1 MRPLKLTMEAF
12 GAYKKLETIDFT
24 ELGTERIFVI
34 SGKTGAGK
42 STIFDAI
49 SFAIFGVTNL
59 ADREGASMRSDFA
72 CDRDL
77 TEVTLTFMLHQ
88 KTYYIKRSPQ
98 QEIRKARGDGMRSLN
113 QKAELYELTGGEEK
127 LLASSVRDVK
137 VKMEELIQ
145 LNVDQFRQILMI
157 PQGEFRELLV
167 SDSKEKEA
175 ILQRL
180 AHTDFYKRVENLL
193 FEKQK
198 NLQMQAENTRRELWD
213 VIATEFD
220 DDSLSVSE
228 VEARFEAKIA
238 EQKTELLE
246 KQNELSSLQKI
257 SLSAAQNV
265 AVAEGIEADFAQLEK
280 QNELLTELYAQKT
293 DMERHKSRL
302 AKMKAAHN
310 LQPFFGQLKRT
321 DEKLGETK
329 REFEQNEADL
339 KTAEAELSKWEEE
352 KLALTS
358 KQERAEKWRR
368 NKMEFE
374 KMLPKM
380 EQLTKNV
387 TSLETKK
394 AAFKIKELAFKEQET
409 NFGQLTQEM
418 TSLKERLEALSTILE
433 ERFHLLEQINEFEM
447 NHKQITENLTKTR
460 QLFEMDQQ
468 LFDLKQKKEVYRA
481 ELDRVEHIKDDLFAT
496 SKKEQAAV
504 LAQHLH
510 EGDACPVCGSEKHP
524 ALATFSKKFQM
535 EDLEQALQDV
545 EEHTVRLKEVEEQ
558 MARIVWQKEQWEGLD
573 GRDVEKWQEEHTRI
587 TSKLEKAKQKQS
599 QLNESLKLR
608 ENLKNELT
616 KKEQL
621 KQELTN
627 KLTDLQMEK
636 DQLKRDI
643 ELLDTEISWLLTDIP
658 ESLRKPEDF
667 HRIHKQV
674 LASLAEF
681 EAHEKTVLEGLE
693 TQKNI
698 VSEYTARQK
707 SITEQL
713 AKLSKELANDQTVF
727 EEKRVQLGLND
738 EAEFHTYLAQI
749 KDIPAIEKELSD
761 YERSLYVAVDRKQVL
776 EEKLKGAEK
785 KDLVKLQKEL
795 DEAKNHQSEAEQKML
810 VVRERGNETN
820 RHFELFISKKA
831 QLLHFE
837 EEYADLGLLA
847 DTARG
852 KNDLRITFERYVLAT
867 FLDTIV
873 SRANVRLLK
882 MTNGRFELSRKRD
895 KAKGNAQSGL
905 ELEVYDE
912 YTGMTRHVK
921 TLSGGESFKTSL
933 ALALALAEVV
943 QEMAGGI
950 SLDTMFIDE
959 GFGTL
964 DPESLDMAIECL
976 LETQENGRLVGI
988 ISHVPE
994 LKERIPARLEVTAT
1008 NQGSKTQFVLN
1019 M

>member
-145 LNVDQFRQILMI
+145 LSVDQFRQILMI

-228 VEARFEAKIA
+228 VEARFEAKLA

-302 AKMKAAHN
+302 AKMKAAQN

-321 DEKLGETK
+321 DEKLGEMK

-339 KTAEAELSKWEEE
+339 KTAETELSKWEEE
-352 KLALTS
+352 KRALTS

-409 NFGQLTQEM
+409 SFGQLTQEM
-418 TSLKERLEALSTILE
+418 TSLKERLEALSMILE

-447 NHKQITENLTKTR
+447 NHKQITENLIKTR
-460 QLFEMDQQ
+460 QLFELDQQ

-481 ELDRVEHIKDDLFAT
+481 ELDRVEHVKDDLFAA

-587 TSKLEKAKQKQS
+587 TSKLAKAKQKQS

-616 KKEQL
+616 KKELL

-658 ESLRKPEDF
+658 ESLRMPEDF

-738 EAEFHTYLAQI
+738 ETEFHTYMAQI

-761 YERSLYVAVDRKQVL
+761 YERSLYVAMDRKQVL

-785 KDLVKLQKEL
+785 KDLVKLQKDL
-795 DEAKNHQSEAEQKML
+795 DEAKNRQSEAEQKML

-820 RHFELFISKKA
+820 RHFELFLSKKA

-964 DPESLDMAIECL
+964 DSESLDMAIECL